1 MLIHAE
7 SGPLVWLGSPRPA
20 SCHSQRTV
28 SNSLLLCVCPVG
40 VLNWS
45 LRSGTIDSVV
55 FAEFLGKLPNGI
67 TLLLDNARIHHAT
80 TSLESM
86 GPPTELAIAKSII
99 MKYAPP
105 YAPHLNLVEYC
116 FNTVRHFLRSQEA
129 WTEAKLIEAIKNIIK
144 SGSFSK
150 ASMTKLFTSVIWG
163 SAAPDTRARN
173 VMHL

>member
-1 MLIHAE
+1 M
-7 SGPLVWLGSPRPA
+7 SY
-20 SCHSQRTV
+20 
-28 SNSLLLCVCPVG
+28 SLLLCNCPVG

-45 LRSGTIDSVV
+45 LTSGTIDSVV
-55 FAEFLGKLPNGI
+55 FAEFLGKLPNGT

-86 GPPTELAIAKSII
+86 GLPIIAELAIAKSIT

-105 YAPHLNLVEYC
+105 CAPHLNPVEYC

-129 WTEAKLIEAIKNIIK
+129 WTEAKLAEAIKNVLK

-163 SAAPDTRARN
+163 SAAPGTG
-173 VMHL
+173 M